1 MTTKHL
7 GRVFLL
13 RWDGPLDGSG
23 PAPAQVAASAV
34 CADARFI
41 LLDLL
46 RVPFADS
53 DGLRWLL
60 ALTSEAAASGVGL
73 RIAVR
78 PGGKVRRNLA
88 LLQVGLELHESVALA
103 WKAPL
108 PAGRPP
114 GLKNPGTG
122 VARISVAAERS

>member
-1 MTTKHL
+1 MTTKHA

-23 PAPAQVAASAV
+23 PTPSQVAASAV
-34 CADARFI
+34 CAGARFL

-53 DGLRWLL
+53 GGLRWLL
-60 ALTSEAAASGVGL
+60 ALTSESAAVGIGL
-73 RIAVR
+73 RVAVR
-78 PGGKVRRNLA
+78 PGGKVRRNLE
-88 LLQVGLELHESVALA
+88 LLRAGLELHESVARA

-108 PAGRPP
+108 RA
-114 GLKNPGTG
+114 
-122 VARISVAAERS
+122 ARRGPE